1 MPVTVT
7 TRVEEELM
15 KVIDEIADAEGMD
28 RSTVVRRFLS
38 KAVREWLIER
48 SLREYEEGKITL
60 WQAAERCGVSLWEII
75 EAVRKREVHVPYTLE
90 DLREDLKDFR

>member
-15 KVIDEIADAEGMD
+15 KVIDEIADVEGMD

-38 KAVREWLIER
+38 KAVKEWLIER

-60 WQAAERCGVSLWEII
+60 WQAAKRCGISLWEII
-75 EAVRKREVHVPYTLE
+75 EEVRKREIHVPYTLE
-90 DLREDLKDFR
+90 DLREDLKDFK

>member
-15 KVIDEIADAEGMD
+15 KAIDEIADVEGMD

-38 KAVREWLIER
+38 KAVKEWLIER

-60 WQAAERCGVSLWEII
+60 WQAAKRCGVSLWEII
-75 EAVRKREVHVPYTLE
+75 EEVRKREIHVPYTFE